1 MSWIGTPARKA
12 LEAAT
17 LLVEWALTPIGEGSS
32 EDSYAT
38 WMASTIHRLR
48 VCLEAG
54 RPLLGGPKQTSSWSA
69 FLHMAALWTYASSA
83 RTGHI
88 QLSFCWSGSRKGGG
102 LKACSTTGCGVTEGT
117 LGTYPA
123 RGYKKALA
131 IPGAKSKCVGA
142 TDRACK
148 SPTLFRDEIARRNTV
163 FRVRWRSVISSIG
176 SNGGLQRA
184 SNTTARSQGG
194 IRDRTGG
201 LSLSAP
207 RRKRVTKG
215 CLPTDCPP
223 REAW

>member
-1 MSWIGTPARKA
+1 MDGIDNPPTEGLLRSRTTSFRGTKA
-12 LEAAT
+12 NQQ
-17 LLVEWALTPIGEGSS
+17 LVRPSPHGSS
-32 EDSYAT
+32 
-38 WMASTIHRLR
+38 
-48 VCLEAG
+48 
-54 RPLLGGPKQTSSWSA
+54 
-69 FLHMAALWTYASSA
+69 ASSA
-83 RTGHI
+83 CTGHI

-123 RGYKKALA
+123 QGYKKALA

-184 SNTTARSQGG
+184 FNTTAKSQGG

-201 LSLSAP
+201 LSLNAP

-223 REAW
+223 R